1 VRYAGAVVATG
12 RKRGIFRAA
21 LFTALLSV
29 APPLAAQDAEA
40 LAQARANFN
49 EAIALQTAGDCA
61 GALEKFHAVA
71 RIKLTPQVQFNI
83 ALCEER
89 LGRLVAALG
98 HYRLALVDA
107 EAQSIDDVGEPAR
120 TAIES
125 LESRIP
131 RLRIVRGQGA
141 AGASIALDST
151 ELGDANI
158 GSELRRDPGPHRVV
172 AHVNGR
178 QVFES
183 SFRLAEGEKRDLV
196 VIVAEPRQS
205 SASTPPPPAPSP
217 AAPPPPAPSD
227 SPEDRGGSR
236 RTLGFVAGGIGAA
249 GLVSAAVF
257 LVLRQNAINELED
270 SCEGLRC
277 PESAESTIDRGKLYT
292 GLAEGSAV
300 LGVAGLTFGAVL
312 LFGAAPRK
320 AARPSNFALL
330 PDGRGGLGARLTTRF

>member
-1 VRYAGAVVATG
+1 VRYAGAVTSTTRTRSAFGISLVAV
-12 RKRGIFRAA
+12 
-21 LFTALLSV
+21 LLTL
-29 APPLAAQDAEA
+29 APPVAAQDEEA
-40 LAQARANFN
+40 LAQAREKFN

-61 GALEKFHAVA
+61 GALEKFQAVA

-107 EAQSIDDVGEPAR
+107 EAQSIVDVSEPAR

-125 LESRIP
+125 LESRVP
-131 RLRIVRGQGA
+131 RLVIVRGQGA
-141 AGASIALDST
+141 GRASIALDST

-172 AHVNGR
+172 AHVDGR

-183 SFRLAEGEKRDLV
+183 SFRLAEGEKREVAV
-196 VIVAEPRQS
+196 VVNDPGPNPQP
-205 SASTPPPPAPSP
+205 SAPPPAP
-217 AAPPPPAPSD
+217 PPAIPTD
-227 SPEDRGGSR
+227 SAEGDSGSSR
-236 RTLGFVAGGIGAA
+236 RTLGFVAGGIGVA
-249 GLVSAAVF
+249 GLVSTAVF
-257 LVLRQNAINELED
+257 LVLRQSAINDLEE

-277 PESAESTIDRGKLYT
+277 PESEQSTIDRGKLFT

-300 LGVAGLTFGAVL
+300 VGALGVTVGAIL
-312 LFGAAPRK
+312 LFGAKPQQAVRL
-320 AARPSNFALL
+320 STVALV
-330 PDGRGGLGARLTTRF
+330 PDARGGLGARLTTRF